1 MEFTVE
7 RQKTNNQCSTCPNID
22 EWKSVVTIDGK
33 TVISMHGY
41 DPTDE
46 LTEKQA
52 KLLSGDM
59 QFTRQTEIKGNSF
72 SDVKSVMR
80 ANDKPTL
87 EKERVFEKEVA
98 APVVESVS
106 LDDAKAALAELDN
119 EVKPSPN
126 QMELDALAA
135 ELATFEAIPTKQR
148 TDKDRSEIKRI
159 KNRINYLNRKA

>member
-22 EWKSVVTIDGK
+22 EWKSVVTVNGK

-52 KLLSGDM
+52 KLLSG
-59 QFTRQTEIKGNSF
+59 EAES
-72 SDVKSVMR
+72 KSGFIETPKCNNT
-80 ANDKPTL
+80 ATWQL
-87 EKERVFEKEVA
+87 
-98 APVVESVS
+98 VS
-106 LDDAKAALAELDN
+106 LDDAKAILAELDN
-119 EVKPSPN
+119 EVASNPN
-126 QMELDALAA
+126 QTELDALAV
-135 ELATFEAIPTKQR
+135 ELVAFEAIPTKQR